1 MNEILQVAMFAGQ
14 MILENGG
21 ETYRVE
27 ETIWRICKIYGADE
41 AESFATPTGIMAS
54 ICHQGKTY
62 SLTRRVSNRTVNLD
76 KIDKV
81 NDLSRSI
88 QSKKLSVSDFKR
100 ELDKINNLNTYSFL
114 IVILFSGLAAGSFSI
129 LFGGN
134 FKDAFSAFLIGL
146 VIKGLEL
153 KWSDVGIN
161 TFFINSICGGI
172 TALLAIIFFK
182 LGISSQINQTIIGS
196 IIDIQAFQIN
206 VINDYNITEWLTQYS
221 EEKDVTYVRGFL
233 GRMLFSGEDGV
244 KKVAVLSGGEK
255 VRCLLSKMMISGA
268 NVLLLDEP
276 TNHLDMESITALNN
290 GLIKFPGV
298 LLFTSRDHQIVQT
311 TANRIMEIVPGG
323 KLIDKITTYDEYLE
337 SDEMARKRQTYSV
350 QTDDED

>member
-146 VIKGLEL
+146 VIKGLAL

-161 TFFINSICGGI
+161 TFFINSI
-172 TALLAIIFFK
+172 
-182 LGISSQINQTIIGS
+182 
-196 IIDIQAFQIN
+196 
-206 VINDYNITEWLTQYS
+206 
-221 EEKDVTYVRGFL
+221 
-233 GRMLFSGEDGV
+233 
-244 KKVAVLSGGEK
+244 
-255 VRCLLSKMMISGA
+255 
-268 NVLLLDEP
+268 
-276 TNHLDMESITALNN
+276 
-290 GLIKFPGV
+290 
-298 LLFTSRDHQIVQT
+298 
-311 TANRIMEIVPGG
+311 
-323 KLIDKITTYDEYLE
+323 
-337 SDEMARKRQTYSV
+337 
-350 QTDDED
+350 

>member
-88 QSKKLSVSDFKR
+88 QSKKLSVSAFKR

-146 VIKGLEL
+146 VIKGLAL

-196 IIDIQAFQIN
+196 IMLLVPGLAITNAIRDTMSGDLLSGIIRASEAFLVAISIA
-206 VINDYNITEWLTQYS
+206 VGT
-221 EEKDVTYVRGFL
+221 G
-233 GRMLFSGEDGV
+233 
-244 KKVAVLSGGEK
+244 AVLSFWISNLGG
-255 VRCLLSKMMISGA
+255 V
-268 NVLLLDEP
+268 
-276 TNHLDMESITALNN
+276 
-290 GLIKFPGV
+290 
-298 LLFTSRDHQIVQT
+298 
-311 TANRIMEIVPGG
+311 
-323 KLIDKITTYDEYLE
+323 
-337 SDEMARKRQTYSV
+337 
-350 QTDDED
+350 